1 MNMNNHDLDWLAEQ
15 QPQRR
20 GTDKDAHDRALLALL
35 RHETSR
41 PAGHRRSRSRS
52 LNIPGLLNRRLLAV
66 ATGTGVAAIA
76 AAVALSAG
84 NGATLPTAGSTHG
97 RTLQAVVKHHAIKS
111 PLIRLADNVSTSA
124 SPVGDATLIQR
135 STTIA
140 GQAPITVYDLY
151 GDDGTYY
158 FSQGASGLPS
168 QVSSGNSQADGLF
181 GREVAAAKEAATGN
195 VAQAAIDMANA
206 PDPNLRPQLTPTND
220 GNAES
225 PQATALAIQA
235 KEKATGMHFLP
246 SSRFDNYAW
255 GDSQDA
261 MIAGAGDP
269 QVRAGVLKILA
280 TLPGV
285 TVTQGSSNG
294 TPTLV
299 LTAGSHEFG
308 MNYQEQ
314 LTVNAETGIPIE
326 FVGGTPGKT
335 AATTVDY
342 QVKRVTL
349 SDIAGG
355 TVPSF

>member
-15 QPQRR
+15 QPQSR
-20 GTDKDAHDRALLALL
+20 GTDKEAHDRALLALL

-41 PAGHRRSRSRS
+41 PATGRRRRT
-52 LNIPGLLNRRLLAV
+52 LGLLNPRLLAV
-66 ATGTGVAAIA
+66 AIGTGAAALA
-76 AAVALSAG
+76 AAVVLSAG
-84 NGATLPTAGSTHG
+84 GGTKLPATSSTHSG
-97 RTLQAVVKHHAIKS
+97 TPQAAVRHHAVKS
-111 PLIRLADNVSTSA
+111 PLIRLADNVSASA

-135 STTIA
+135 TTHTD
-140 GQAPITVYDLY
+140 GQDITVFDLY
-151 GDDGTYY
+151 GDNGSYY
-158 FSQGASGLPS
+158 FSQSEGGMPS
-168 QVSSGNSQADGLF
+168 QVSSDNSQAGGLF
-181 GREVAAAKEAATGN
+181 AREIAAAKEAATGN
-195 VAQAAIDMANA
+195 VAQAAIDIANA
-206 PDPNLRPQLTPTND
+206 PDPNLKPQLTPTND
-220 GNAES
+220 GNSES
-225 PQATALAIQA
+225 PQAVAKAIQE
-235 KEKATGMHFLP
+235 KEKGTGMHFMP

-308 MNYQEQ
+308 LNYQEQ

-326 FVGGTPGKT
+326 FVGGTPGEA

>member
-1 MNMNNHDLDWLAEQ
+1 
-15 QPQRR
+15 
-20 GTDKDAHDRALLALL
+20 
-35 RHETSR
+35 
-41 PAGHRRSRSRS
+41 
-52 LNIPGLLNRRLLAV
+52 
-66 ATGTGVAAIA
+66 VAAIG
-76 AAVALSAG
+76 AAVVLSAG
-84 NGATLPTAGSTHG
+84 NGAKLNAPTSAGSHG
-97 RTLQAVVKHHAIKS
+97 GPLQAVVRHHAAKS
-111 PLIRLADNVSTSA
+111 PLIHLADNVSASA

-135 STTIA
+135 TTTIA
-140 GQAPITVYDLY
+140 GKQPISVYDLY
-151 GDDGTYY
+151 GDNGTYY
-158 FSQGASGLPS
+158 FSRDESGLSS

-181 GREVAAAKEAATGN
+181 AREIAAAKEAATGD
-195 VAQAAIDMANA
+195 VAQAAIDIANA
-206 PDPNLRPQLTPTND
+206 PDPNQQPQLTPTND
-220 GNAES
+220 GESSS
-225 PQATALAIQA
+225 PQAEAKAIQA
-235 KEKATGMHFLP
+235 KEKATGIHFLP

-285 TVTQGSSNG
+285 TVAQGSSNG

-308 MNYQEQ
+308 MNYQEK

-326 FVGGTPGKT
+326 FVGGTPGQT
-335 AATTVDY
+335 AATTVNY

-349 SDIAGG
+349 SDISGG